1 MNDGG
6 PRTDSMRAWLVVEW
20 DDVEAE
26 EFRAHAAS
34 LVASV
39 IGGRGCIQRLRDVLA
54 GFPAGHNKVAVL
66 PDLAWAS
73 AAEWMA
79 AICSGRP

>member
-20 DDVEAE
+20 GDVEAE
-26 EFRAHAAS
+26 EFHAHAA
-34 LVASV
+34 LLIASV
-39 IGGRGCIQRLRDVLA
+39 IAGRARIEPYLEVLA

-73 AAEWMA
+73 AAVWAA
-79 AICSGRP
+79 AICSGKP